1 MSAGTTTSVRLHLR
15 IAQAAKLLFMR
26 VGVLPFFLVAA
37 LAIFTLASSQ
47 FLTAQ
52 NIVNVARQSVYLV
65 LVSLGQMIVLLTG
78 GFDLAVGTTIALTSV
93 ISAMIMISVMAVVPD
108 SVGLTIAAG
117 CLGAMAV
124 ALLIGL
130 INGAGVAV
138 FGVSPF
144 IMTLGVQSV
153 GAGVALFLTGGVPV
167 TGFPH
172 AFGDTFG
179 FGRVF
184 SVPVPVAIAIV
195 AIIAVA
201 VFLYGTRFGRH
212 LYAVG
217 GNVKAAKLSGI
228 NTTATLL
235 IAYGASALLASIV
248 GLLLTARVE
257 FGRGQSRW
265 NHCAPVDRRLRH
277 RRGVAARRHR
287 PGRER
292 RAWRVLHRA
301 YSERYG
307 SDADRIVHADGSAWC
322 APHTGGDRRSDPL
335 PPFDWD
341 ELTGPLPGGN
351 GVSSGLTPNKLR
363 PFFRSTSVD
372 V

>member
-1 MSAGTTTSVRLHLR
+1 
-15 IAQAAKLLFMR
+15 MR

-37 LAIFTLASSQ
+37 LAIFTAASSQ
-47 FLTAQ
+47 FLTSQ

-93 ISAMIMISVMAVVPD
+93 IAAIIMISVMTAIPD
-108 SVGLTIAAG
+108 SVGLIIAAG

-124 ALLIGL
+124 ALLVGL
-130 INGAGVAV
+130 VNGTGVAV

-153 GAGVALFLTGGVPV
+153 GAGIALFLTDGVPV

-179 FGRVF
+179 FRRIFG
-184 SVPVPVAIAIV
+184 VPVTVAVAVIAIAV
-195 AIIAVA
+195 VA

-235 IAYGASALLASIV
+235 IAYAASALLASID

-257 FGRGQSRW
+257 SGEANLGGTIALQSI
-265 NHCAPVDRRLRH
+265 
-277 RRGVAARRHR
+277 AACVI
-287 PGRER
+287 G
-292 RAWRVLHRA
+292 
-301 YSERYG
+301 
-307 SDADRIVHADGSAWC
+307 
-322 APHTGGDRRSDPL
+322 
-335 PPFDWD
+335 
-341 ELTGPLPGGN
+341 
-351 GVSSGLTPNKLR
+351 GVSLR
-363 PFFRSTSVD
+363 GGIGRVEGVVLGAFFIVLIQNGMDLMQIGSYMQMVLLGVLLILAVIVD
-372 V
+372 QIRYRLLIGAN

>member
-1 MSAGTTTSVRLHLR
+1 MSVETTTSVRTHFR
-15 IAQAAKLLFMR
+15 AAYAAKLLFMR

-37 LAIFTLASSQ
+37 LVVFTLASSQ

-93 ISAMIMISVMAVVPD
+93 ISAMIMISVMAAIPD
-108 SVGLTIAAG
+108 SVGLIIAAG

-130 INGAGVAV
+130 INGTGVAV

-184 SVPVPVAIAIV
+184 GVPV
-195 AIIAVA
+195 
-201 VFLYGTRFGRH
+201 TGRH
-212 LYAVG
+212 
-217 GNVKAAKLSGI
+217 
-228 NTTATLL
+228 
-235 IAYGASALLASIV
+235 
-248 GLLLTARVE
+248 R
-257 FGRGQSRW
+257 
-265 NHCAPVDRRLRH
+265 NHRH
-277 RRGVAARRHR
+277 RRRRGISLRDPLR
-287 PGRER
+287 PASLRCR
-292 RAWRVLHRA
+292 RQCEGCEAFRHQHHGDL
-301 YSERYG
+301 
-307 SDADRIVHADGSAWC
+307 ADRLC
-322 APHTGGDRRSDPL
+322 ARAPSWL
-335 PPFDWD
+335 
-341 ELTGPLPGGN
+341 
-351 GVSSGLTPNKLR
+351 
-363 PFFRSTSVD
+363 RSTD
-372 V
+372 CC